1 MRSILKIDFQ
11 PSIRKYTY
19 ELFDNHYL
27 LVTVDPNPRY
37 HKVANPWPI
46 AQEELSWNW
55 DDKSR
60 AIKVGRY
67 THQTSTK
74 QWREEDVIT
83 EAYLKLIDSL
93 ITE

>member
-11 PSIRKYTY
+11 PSISKYTY

-55 DDKSR
+55 DDKSK
-60 AIKVGRY
+60 AIKVRRY

-74 QWREEDVIT
+74 HWGEENIIT
-83 EAYLKLIDSL
+83 EAYLNLINDL
-93 ITE
+93 IVE